1 MKNLVL
7 TMFVLLSTTLMI
19 GQETENKHSYGFIAN
34 AKLGFAKLNQSGF
47 VTINGNVNSGDIQFF
62 YSLPSGTYF
71 STGIGLLE
79 FNANGVSGGESFA
92 LEHSYLRI
100 PLYINRS
107 VPIFKDQA
115 NNKIHAFGGVGIY
128 ANTLLKEEIQTLT
141 TTFKEKNMGWNIGL
155 GFNVGLTFE
164 VIDNMSF
171 GLGFDTQSDLTK
183 MKKNE
188 VERKL
193 ETINTVNFIYKI
205 NF

>member
-1 MKNLVL
+1 MKNLFL
-7 TMFVLLSTTLMI
+7 TMIALMSTVLMI
-19 GQETENKHSYGFIAN
+19 GQETEKKHSYGFIAN

-62 YSLPSGTYF
+62 YRLPSGTYF
-71 STGIGLLE
+71 SGGIGLLE

-92 LEHSYLRI
+92 LEHNYLRI

-107 VPIFKDQA
+107 VSIFKDQS
-115 NNKIHAFGGVGIY
+115 NNKINAFGGVGIY
-128 ANTLLKEEIQTLT
+128 GNTLLKEEIQTLT
-141 TTFKEKNMGWNIGL
+141 TTFEEKNRGWNIGL

-164 VIDNMSF
+164 VNDYMTF

-183 MKKNE
+183 MKKDD

-193 ETINTVNFIYKI
+193 ETINTVNFIYKL

>member
-19 GQETENKHSYGFIAN
+19 GQETEKKHSYGFIAN

-71 STGIGLLE
+71 SAGIGLLE

-92 LEHSYLRI
+92 LEHSYIRI

-107 VPIFKDQA
+107 VSIFKDQS
-115 NNKIHAFGGVGIY
+115 NNKINAFGGVGIY
-128 ANTLLKEEIQTLT
+128 GNTLLKEEIQTLT
-141 TTFKEKNMGWNIGL
+141 TTFEEKNGGWNLGL

-164 VIDNMSF
+164 VNDYMSF
-171 GLGFDTQSDLTK
+171 GIGFDTQSDLTK
-183 MKKNE
+183 MKKND

-193 ETINTVNFIYKI
+193 ETINTVNFVYKL